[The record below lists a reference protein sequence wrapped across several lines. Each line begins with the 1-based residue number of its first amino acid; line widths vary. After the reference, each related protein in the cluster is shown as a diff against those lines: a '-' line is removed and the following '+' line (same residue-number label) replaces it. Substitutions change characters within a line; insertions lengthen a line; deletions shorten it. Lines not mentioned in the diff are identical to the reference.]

1 LAGAA
6 PLSPAARATLAAG
19 GTLDVIVE
27 LEAGAVDQAA
37 TQARSRRGLIRDDV
51 AIRTQR
57 AQGYDAL
64 RAALRAA
71 ATAADARE
79 VRTYRYLPLGV
90 WRISSVAALNRLQS
104 HPTVR
109 RVHQNAVLRPV
120 SVSDLPFINQP
131 ATAQEGATGA
141 GTTIA
146 VIDGG
151 LGTNYLSFTD
161 FGTCTAVGTPP
172 ATCRVVFNQDF
183 YPGKSTV
190 TMHGTNVSAIALGVA
205 PGSKLAMFDIFN
217 GATASSADVLTA
229 MDTAIADQ
237 ATYNIVAINLSLGD
251 GTVNASPCT
260 GSEFASAVTAA
271 ANVGITTVAAAGNNG
286 SKSGLSSPACTPG
299 AVSVGA
305 VYDAAYGGFIWGPPG
320 QQCTDVTSAPDQ
332 VTCFSQSAS
341 YLSLLAPGTF
351 VNAPN
356 SSFQES
362 GTSQATPH
370 VSGSVA
376 VLRARYPA
384 EPLSQTLQRLQ
395 ISGVSDTDPGNGQVH
410 PRINLLAAT
419 NQGTAVA
426 LSGTGPTT
434 AVSGQTSIYSITITN
449 SGPLGAT
456 NVVLSDVLPP
466 QATLVSASAGCTYS
480 AGTVRCADTMPL
492 APGIPITFSITVRW
506 NSNGPVYD
514 IASVALDQIDSAPP
528 GQQMLAF
535 GTAPDYSS
543 GDSPLPAWAYG
554 LLGAGLLA
562 TLISDSARRQ
572 QNGRRHA

>member
-1 LAGAA
+1 M
-6 PLSPAARATLAAG
+6 
-19 GTLDVIVE
+19 IVE
-27 LEAGAVDQAA
+27 FEAGTVDQAA
-37 TQARSRRGLIRDDV
+37 TQARTRRGLARDDA
-51 AIRTQR
+51 AILAQR
-57 AQGYDAL
+57 SQGYDAL
-64 RAALRAA
+64 RATLRAA
-71 ATAADARE
+71 TTAADARE
-79 VRTYRYLPLGV
+79 LRAYQHLPLAV
-90 WRISSVAALNRLQS
+90 WRISSVSALNRLQS
-104 HPTVR
+104 HAAVR
-109 RVHQNAVLRPV
+109 RVHQNGVLRPV

-141 GTTIA
+141 GTTVA

-151 LGTNYLSFTD
+151 LGSNYLSFPD
-161 FGTCTAVGTPP
+161 FGTCTAVDTPP
-172 ATCRVVFNQDF
+172 STCRVVLNQDF

-190 TMHGTNVSAIALGVA
+190 TTHGTNVSAIALGVA

-251 GTVNASPCT
+251 GTVNPSPCT
-260 GSEFASAVTAA
+260 GSEFASAVTTA
-271 ANVGITTVAAAGNNG
+271 ANAGITTVAAAGNNG
-286 SKSGLSSPACTPG
+286 AKTGLANPACAPG

-305 VYDAAYGGFIWGPPG
+305 VYDASYGGFIWVASADPG
-320 QQCTDVTSAPDQ
+320 GQCTDSTSAPDQ

-395 ISGVSDTDPGNGQVH
+395 ISGVSDTDPGNNQAH
-410 PRINLLAAT
+410 SRINLLAAT

-434 AVSGQTSIYSITITN
+434 AVSGQTSTYSITITN
-449 SGPLGAT
+449 SGPLDAT

-466 QATLVSASAGCTYS
+466 QATFVSASAGCTFS
-480 AGTVRCADTMPL
+480 AGTVRCTDTSL
-492 APGIPITFSITVRW
+492 APGTPMSFSITVRW

-514 IASVALDQIDSAPP
+514 SASIAIDQLDSAPP

-535 GTAPDYSS
+535 GTAPDNSS
-543 GDSPLPAWAYG
+543 GDGPLPAWAYW

-562 TLISDSARRQ
+562 MASANSARR
-572 QNGRRHA
+572 RHGSRSYVT